1 MRNRLCVTCNEA
13 AAGYLKASQVSILA
27 RSQIIPVRSS
37 FIRSPVIELD
47 LSDSDKQQAPTLLHP
62 TVEQILQHWRDADQV
77 ELYIDPDPNSQL
89 LMVYLLSHALAAD
102 VGHTKLLIFQ
112 GITPW
117 GQQLP
122 QTQTSSVVAPIS
134 VENQHVT
141 AAAAIWSA
149 YSASTPH
156 AWLGLSLEEL
166 SHFPFMPQT
175 REALLDDLPS
185 AETGLGSS
193 ERLVLKTVADEG
205 CTVGEV
211 ARAFASDPLHLLSL
225 PLVVDLI
232 TTLASGV
239 SPLIAGLS
247 GRLRATDFFDDVDA
261 WDTYVG
267 SHLRL
272 TADGHKIIAGE
283 LDFVETHGVNRWW
296 GGTRLMGH
304 TSWRWDK
311 QTRVLIPPET

>member
-1 MRNRLCVTCNEA
+1 M
-13 AAGYLKASQVSILA
+13 
-27 RSQIIPVRSS
+27 
-37 FIRSPVIELD
+37 
-47 LSDSDKQQAPTLLHP
+47 
-62 TVEQILQHWRDADQV
+62 QHWPDADQV

-89 LMVYLLSHALAAD
+89 LMVYLLSRALAVD
-102 VGHTKLLIFQ
+102 GGHTKLLIFQ

-117 GQQLP
+117 GQQP
-122 QTQTSSVVAPIS
+122 PTRQTSSVVTPIS
-134 VENQHVT
+134 VENQHLT

-149 YSASTPH
+149 YSASTPN
-156 AWLGLSLEEL
+156 AWLGLSLDEL
-166 SHFPFMPQT
+166 THFPFMTQT

-193 ERLVLKTVADEG
+193 ERLILKTVADEG

-232 TTLASGV
+232 TILASDG

-261 WDTYVG
+261 WDTFVEN
-267 SHLRL
+267 HLRL

-283 LDFVETHGVNRWW
+283 LDFVETHGVNR
-296 GGTRLMGH
+296 
-304 TSWRWDK
+304 
-311 QTRVLIPPET
+311 

>member
-1 MRNRLCVTCNEA
+1 MRNRLCVTCDEA
-13 AAGYLKASQVSILA
+13 AAGYLKASQVST

-37 FIRSPVIELD
+37 FIRSPVIQMD
-47 LSDSDKQQAPTLLHP
+47 LGDSDKQQAFPSIHP
-62 TVEQILQHWRDADQV
+62 ALEQILQHWRDADQV

-89 LMVYLLSHALAAD
+89 LMVYLLSRALAAD

-117 GQQLP
+117 GQQPP
-122 QTQTSSVVAPIS
+122 QTQTDSMVTPIS
-134 VENQHVT
+134 VENQHLT

-149 YSASTPH
+149 YSAFTPH
-156 AWLGLSLEEL
+156 AWLGLGFDEL
-166 SHFPFMPQT
+166 SHFPYMTQT

-185 AETGLGSS
+185 AETGIGSC
-193 ERLVLKTVADEG
+193 ERLVLKTIADEG

-211 ARAFASDPLHLLSL
+211 AKAFAVDPLHLLNL

-232 TTLASGV
+232 TTLASGA
-239 SPLIAGLS
+239 SPLIAGLH
-247 GRLRATDFFDDVDA
+247 GGLRATDFFDDVDA

-283 LDFVETHGVNRWW
+283 IDFVETQGVDRWW